1 LSSDNREYERDGRAP
16 VSFFFKKKTKK
27 GKVFPSMMTKEI
39 RRKSK
44 L

>member
-1 LSSDNREYERDGRAP
+1 MKEMAGLRS
-16 VSFFFKKKTKK
+16 VFFLKKKTKK